1 MYKPTAAVEC
11 GQRPIGG
18 NNQQRK
24 FVRGPIK
31 VFIDRSFK
39 HQLKKMKRISIKYY
53 IPRLYRSSFFNVLY
67 SYTIHHN
74 IVMFS
79 KFKMRSVNISDWKW

>member
-1 MYKPTAAVEC
+1 MRTLYICHYYGYIIYIYKIGVYKPTAAEC
-11 GQRPIGG
+11 RQRPNGG
-18 NNQQRK
+18 NNQRK

-53 IPRLYRSSFFNVLY
+53 TSL
-67 SYTIHHN
+67 
-74 IVMFS
+74 
-79 KFKMRSVNISDWKW
+79 

>member
-1 MYKPTAAVEC
+1 VR

-18 NNQQRK
+18 NNQRK

-53 IPRLYRSSFFNVLY
+53 TPL
-67 SYTIHHN
+67 
-74 IVMFS
+74 
-79 KFKMRSVNISDWKW
+79 